1 MSVLSPF
8 ITSIKSGH
16 RIPVLIL
23 SEEDVL
29 HLIHH
34 FSQREL
40 DTWDALVHEVIPG
53 VHIYEKDEEKK
64 EFSIEKVRTFLSD
77 IALSEYVR
85 PAFYILKDI
94 DLASLSA
101 MNALLKIF
109 EDRPEWTVI
118 LCTATRHESLLET
131 IRSRVIVV
139 SLNQESTTPLW
150 DDLLQ
155 AIEDFTRGNRTPLLL
170 TLFHEAFERS
180 EALAIMN
187 HYYKHKKQAMSLS
200 ELELYEKIVEAI
212 TLSNEPTRNLLDVFF
227 LSQES

>member
-109 EDRPEWTVI
+109 EDRPE
-118 LCTATRHESLLET
+118 
-131 IRSRVIVV
+131 
-139 SLNQESTTPLW
+139 
-150 DDLLQ
+150 
-155 AIEDFTRGNRTPLLL
+155 
-170 TLFHEAFERS
+170 
-180 EALAIMN
+180 
-187 HYYKHKKQAMSLS
+187 
-200 ELELYEKIVEAI
+200 
-212 TLSNEPTRNLLDVFF
+212 
-227 LSQES
+227 